1 MRKQLADLRRIMK
14 EEGIDAYLVPTTDF
28 HGSEYVN
35 PYFRCREYISG
46 FDGSAGTLLVTED
59 GAGLWTDGRYFL
71 QAGRQLAESGITLMK
86 DGEEG
91 VPSIME
97 FLREKLSP
105 RSCLAFD
112 GRVVNYALGEQL
124 EKICRIKWTED
135 LVQQIWPQRPAL
147 EASRIYPLP
156 QRVTG
161 ESTESKIARIREYM
175 MQHHA
180 DMHLMTAMEDIA
192 WIYNLRGN
200 DVECTPVFFSF
211 LLIMP
216 QGERLYVL
224 DQTLA
229 DRRAEAE
236 LPETTEIRPYFDIFR
251 DLGMLPEG
259 KLLLC
264 LEEVSYAMVKTLP
277 DKVKLIDDRVPARN
291 MKAIKNSTEIRCT
304 RNAHVK
310 DGAAMVKFIKWLKE
324 KMDKAG
330 RTPEEGRSDLSQRDD
345 CSLTEISAADYLK
358 KSRSAMEGFND
369 LSFST
374 ISGYGANGAVV
385 HYDPTPETD
394 AILKPQGFLLVD
406 SGGQYCDGT
415 TDITR
420 TIALGPLSLQMK
432 KHYTLVL
439 KSHLA
444 LASARFSP
452 ETTGRMLDAVAR
464 EPLNKEG
471 LDYKHGTGHGVGHI
485 LSVHEG
491 PNKIS
496 PLAGEAPIVPGMIT
510 TDEPGLYLEGKY
522 GIRLENELLCVSGDD
537 GLLEFEPLTW
547 CPWEREA
554 IITEM
559 LSDEELSFLNE
570 YHRKVRE
577 NLTPV
582 LDRETA
588 CWLEKETEEITRI

>member
-112 GRVVNYALGEQL
+112 GRVVNYALGEQF

-135 LVQQIWPQRPAL
+135 LVQQIWSQRPAL

-156 QRVTG
+156 QHVTG

-224 DQTLA
+224 D
-229 DRRAEAE
+229 
-236 LPETTEIRPYFDIFR
+236 
-251 DLGMLPEG
+251 
-259 KLLLC
+259 
-264 LEEVSYAMVKTLP
+264 
-277 DKVKLIDDRVPARN
+277 
-291 MKAIKNSTEIRCT
+291 
-304 RNAHVK
+304 
-310 DGAAMVKFIKWLKE
+310 
-324 KMDKAG
+324 
-330 RTPEEGRSDLSQRDD
+330 
-345 CSLTEISAADYLK
+345 
-358 KSRSAMEGFND
+358 
-369 LSFST
+369 
-374 ISGYGANGAVV
+374 
-385 HYDPTPETD
+385 
-394 AILKPQGFLLVD
+394 
-406 SGGQYCDGT
+406 
-415 TDITR
+415 
-420 TIALGPLSLQMK
+420 
-432 KHYTLVL
+432 
-439 KSHLA
+439 
-444 LASARFSP
+444 
-452 ETTGRMLDAVAR
+452 
-464 EPLNKEG
+464 
-471 LDYKHGTGHGVGHI
+471 
-485 LSVHEG
+485 
-491 PNKIS
+491 
-496 PLAGEAPIVPGMIT
+496 
-510 TDEPGLYLEGKY
+510 
-522 GIRLENELLCVSGDD
+522 
-537 GLLEFEPLTW
+537 
-547 CPWEREA
+547 
-554 IITEM
+554 
-559 LSDEELSFLNE
+559 
-570 YHRKVRE
+570 
-577 NLTPV
+577 
-582 LDRETA
+582 
-588 CWLEKETEEITRI
+588 